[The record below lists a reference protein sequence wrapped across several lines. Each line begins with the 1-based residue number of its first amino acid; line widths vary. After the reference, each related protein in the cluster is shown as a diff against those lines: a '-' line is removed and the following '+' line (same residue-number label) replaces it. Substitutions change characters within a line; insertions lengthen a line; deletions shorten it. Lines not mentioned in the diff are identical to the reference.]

1 MIENN
6 AHLMMQLCS
15 MVSLQHLQNQNK
27 LQELIPIAQR
37 ALTITDN
44 SQPASSAEAAD
55 LQSTRLTA
63 IILFREILIQ
73 ASATPTDQQTQTQSL
88 PSTGGFKLDKAAAVS
103 YLQTFIPALVAQV
116 KQSRFESEAQRVRL
130 IVEAVHTL
138 TQICEKFPAMELQ
151 RHQKI
156 VEPMLKGLLD
166 DRRRSVRKF
175 ARNCLNQWLMM

>member
-1 MIENN
+1 
-6 AHLMMQLCS
+6 MMQLCS

-37 ALTITDN
+37 ALCISD
-44 SQPASSAEAAD
+44 SSSTSESESIEV
-55 LQSTRLTA
+55 QSTRLTA

-73 ASATPTDQQTQTQSL
+73 ASASPADSGQPSGQS
-88 PSTGGFKLDKAAAVS
+88 SGFKLDKVAAVA

-116 KQSRFESEAQRVRL
+116 KQSHFESEAQRVRL

-138 TQICEKFPAMELQ
+138 TQICEKFPPIELQ

-156 VEPMLKGLLD
+156 VEPMLRGLLD
-166 DRRRSVRKF
+166 DRRRAVRKF
-175 ARNCLNQWLMM
+175 ARNCLN